1 MKFTIIKSCLAR
13 FSGIFA
19 VGTPSHIHGTA
30 ISYRCAKF
38 AAFVNSVTILTLRDL
53 TISYSTH
60 LIIML
65 INTIYKFDFYVLIE
79 IDPRDIMNLVI
90 IIWP

>member
-1 MKFTIIKSCLAR
+1 
-13 FSGIFA
+13 
-19 VGTPSHIHGTA
+19 
-30 ISYRCAKF
+30 
-38 AAFVNSVTILTLRDL
+38 
-53 TISYSTH
+53 
-60 LIIML
+60 ML